1 MVPYYRNSSEADTD
15 PVKRDTREFGRPCL
29 AARRRKCTR
38 QRSRRDDLAGCEWWI
53 DLIERENIDEMT
65 TVPTQVHPTHSWRDC
80 DRRPCHRASDRF
92 RRSKASDPN
101 LRCALRLDGISKHLL
116 AKRTSRPADVRQR
129 L

>member
-1 MVPYYRNSSEADTD
+1 MRIIVPYYRNSSEADTD

-65 TVPTQVHPTHSWRDC
+65 TVQTQVHPTY
-80 DRRPCHRASDRF
+80 
-92 RRSKASDPN
+92 
-101 LRCALRLDGISKHLL
+101 
-116 AKRTSRPADVRQR
+116 
-129 L
+129 